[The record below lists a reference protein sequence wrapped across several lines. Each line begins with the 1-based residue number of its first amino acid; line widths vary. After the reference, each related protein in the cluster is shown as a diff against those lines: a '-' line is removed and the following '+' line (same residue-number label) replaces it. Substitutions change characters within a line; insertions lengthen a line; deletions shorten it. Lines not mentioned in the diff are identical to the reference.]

1 MADQIIDRKTV
12 GIPADVDVVRNEVEG
27 FKDEAE
33 SSKTSAQASAV
44 AAQQSEAKAY
54 SWASIA
60 QTLVE
65 SQTGIH
71 FADTEPPIIART
83 NGMAW
88 LVADMTDHVVTD
100 LKRWDATLVGD
111 AHYPGSSTWP
121 GSSIYP
127 SPAGAW
133 VDFTIDSSVIS

>member
-1 MADQIIDRKTV
+1 MADQIVDRKTV
-12 GIPADVDVVRNEVEG
+12 GIPADVSVVRNEVEVM
-27 FKDEAE
+27 KNAAA
-33 SSKTSAQASAV
+33 SSETHAQTSAV

-71 FADTEPPIIART
+71 FADTEPPILART

-88 LVADMTDHVVTD
+88 LVADMQNHEVTA
-100 LKRWDATLVGD
+100 LKRWDATLAGN
-111 AHYPGSSTWP
+111 AIYPGSSTYP
-121 GSSIYP
+121 GSSLYP
-127 SPAGAW
+127 SPAGDW
-133 VDFTIDSSVIS
+133 VTFTIDSSVIS